1 MGWLFSYNIRS
12 KREMVAHLRRPER
25 FGQHHELLRT
35 TIVGNNHWY
44 LCRNLLTGLVFI
56 GLDKVAGGIKEGW
69 GYKDMDES
77 VGPCE
82 VDCPLSYL
90 SQASQ
95 ATGYAIEWR
104 AKVRDFHAQ
113 KLARPDHQKGQVVV
127 YGQTRYTLVRSAGP
141 RRGWNVQRTSDGL
154 HFRMSMKQLAKAH
167 HEPLS

>member
-35 TIVGNNHWY
+35 TTVGNNHWY

-77 VGPCE
+77 VGPSE

-90 SQASQ
+90 SQASR

-104 AKVRDFHAQ
+104 AKVRVFMRRNW
-113 KLARPDHQKGQVVV
+113 L
-127 YGQTRYTLVRSAGP
+127 GQTTRRVRWWSMAKPDTHWCDQQGRGAAGMY
-141 RRGWNVQRTSDGL
+141 REHQTGCIFGCR
-154 HFRMSMKQLAKAH
+154 
-167 HEPLS
+167 